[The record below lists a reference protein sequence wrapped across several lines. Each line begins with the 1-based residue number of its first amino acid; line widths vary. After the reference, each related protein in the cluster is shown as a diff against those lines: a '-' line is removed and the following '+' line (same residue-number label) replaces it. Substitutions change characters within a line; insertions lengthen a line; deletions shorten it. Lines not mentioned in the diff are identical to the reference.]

1 MKQLVKRNLGLA
13 IAIITLFIGSSAFA
27 QPPGGGGQ
35 RGGQGGGQ
43 QSPPPV
49 PNSKQIQKM
58 VADLSKELFLTDK
71 QETEISTIYVDH
83 FSEVSDKME
92 SGRPERTEMEAL
104 ETKFE
109 KKVSAVLT
117 EEQQKLY
124 ANYLKKNAKQQK
136 GGQRPS

>member
-13 IAIITLFIGSSAFA
+13 IAIISLFISSSVFA

-35 RGGQGGGQ
+35 KGGQ
-43 QSPPPV
+43 QGRPPV
-49 PNSKQIQKM
+49 PNSKQVQKM
-58 VADLSKELFLTDK
+58 VTDLSKALFLNEK

-83 FSEVSDKME
+83 FSEVSNKMK

-124 ANYLKKNAKQQK
+124 ANYLKKNAKKQM
-136 GGQRPS
+136 GDQRPN